1 MCTYNII
8 CTVYVC
14 DCVCPHIFSWLQF
27 DGAYRDLSF
36 CRGTVWQMITTA
48 TRRLMWWERDHPE
61 ALSVQHLAGEPIESA
76 IQRER
81 RTNSRRNTHE
91 QTTRDEWRTKMLTTR
106 NGRGQSGWSPIGC
119 EGSYFH
125 AMCKNR
131 VSVSGW
137 SPIGCEGFNTNL
149 NISSPL
155 PTILVFSYSCRL
167 LRSYSMSMSGV

>member
-1 MCTYNII
+1 MCIYNII

-14 DCVCPHIFSWLQF
+14 VWLCVCVHIFSWLQF

-91 QTTRDEWRTKMLTTR
+91 QTTCEWRTKILTAR
-106 NGRGQSGWSPIGC
+106 NGRGQ
-119 EGSYFH
+119 
-125 AMCKNR
+125 
-131 VSVSGW
+131 SGW

-155 PTILVFSYSCRL
+155 PTILVFSYFCRL
-167 LRSYSMSMSGV
+167 LRSYSCPCPEYNNQNIYQSQ